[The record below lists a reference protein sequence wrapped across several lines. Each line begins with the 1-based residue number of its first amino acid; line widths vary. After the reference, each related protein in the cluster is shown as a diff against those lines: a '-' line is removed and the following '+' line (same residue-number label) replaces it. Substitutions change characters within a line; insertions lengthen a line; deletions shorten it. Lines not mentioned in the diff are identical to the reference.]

1 MKKDRRTVR
10 PHRGHATIRGLQP
23 AGKIVKSSANG
34 FIRARCKMLV
44 RVDLVEI
51 CRNFFA
57 SRKIEIPDSVLL
69 SDANRDL

>member
-10 PHRGHATIRGLQP
+10 PHRGQATIQGQQP
-23 AGKIVKSSANG
+23 AGKIVKSSAIG

-44 RVDLVEI
+44 RVDLAEI
-51 CRNFFA
+51 RKNFIT